1 MGPWTFENLLSFL
14 LLSARWG
21 ICFRLHTLLC
31 LLHLSFNTTLSNG
44 RYKKTSLHWT
54 PALWNREYTSKR
66 CELFPS
72 QCHLT
77 ASWFLISPVVH
88 IHFTSQES
96 TASALFSLTILFSLG
111 KQSLEEWM
119 PTALSNAMPVIYERA
134 SFIKTWWYEGDR
146 KASNSFSCLVN
157 LFICIC
163 L

>member
-1 MGPWTFENLLSFL
+1 MINNICYGMGPWTFEKLLSFL
-14 LLSARWG
+14 LSSARWG
-21 ICFRLHTLLC
+21 VCFRLHTLLC
-31 LLHLSFNTTLSNG
+31 LSHLSFNTKLSNG

-96 TASALFSLTILFSLG
+96 TASALFSLTTLFSLG

-119 PTALSNAMPVIYERA
+119 PTALSDACQLCMIELLLLKHGDMKGIARLPTA
-134 SFIKTWWYEGDR
+134 SC
-146 KASNSFSCLVN
+146 A
-157 LFICIC
+157 
-163 L
+163 